1 MTEITHALII
11 DAPFDF
17 TGYLAL
23 LIPIIAVSLPAIIIL
38 IVFVYESR
46 NKKMKYDTI
55 IEVSKNISDPEEV
68 RDLLESLQDKKKSP
82 IDLRRSGIITIFIG
96 AGLFMLGWIAIGEIL
111 KGVGV
116 LVGLIGVGQ
125 MIAGYIYPNQT
136 EEINKAVED
145 FEKKYLGP
153 ITNENYLSLIFLA
166 GTPAQTSPG
175 GIFVYFG
182 TIALEATTAPSPTL
196 HPGLI

>member
-1 MTEITHALII
+1 MIEITHELII

-23 LIPIIAVSLPAIIIL
+23 LIPIIALSLPAIIIL

-125 MIAGYIYPNQT
+125 MVAGYVYPNQS
-136 EEINKAVED
+136 EEINKVVEE
-145 FEKKYLGP
+145 FEKK
-153 ITNENYLSLIFLA
+153 
-166 GTPAQTSPG
+166 
-175 GIFVYFG
+175 
-182 TIALEATTAPSPTL
+182 
-196 HPGLI
+196 

>member
-17 TGYLAL
+17 TGNLAL

-46 NKKMKYDTI
+46 NKKMKYNTI
-55 IEVSKNISDPEEV
+55 IEVSKNISKPDEV

-125 MIAGYIYPNQT
+125 MVAGYVYPNQS
-136 EEINKAVED
+136 EEINKVVEE
-145 FEKKYLGP
+145 FEKK
-153 ITNENYLSLIFLA
+153 
-166 GTPAQTSPG
+166 
-175 GIFVYFG
+175 
-182 TIALEATTAPSPTL
+182 
-196 HPGLI
+196 

>member
-11 DAPFDF
+11 DAPFDL
-17 TGYLAL
+17 TSNLAL

-46 NKKMKYDTI
+46 NKKMKYNTI
-55 IEVSKNISDPEEV
+55 IEVSKNINNPDEV

-125 MIAGYIYPNQT
+125 MVAGYVYPNQS
-136 EEINKAVED
+136 EEINKVVEE
-145 FEKKYLGP
+145 FEKK
-153 ITNENYLSLIFLA
+153 
-166 GTPAQTSPG
+166 
-175 GIFVYFG
+175 
-182 TIALEATTAPSPTL
+182 
-196 HPGLI
+196 

>member
-17 TGYLAL
+17 TGNLAL

-46 NKKMKYDTI
+46 NKKMKYNTI
-55 IEVSKNISDPEEV
+55 IEVSKNINNPDEV

-125 MIAGYIYPNQT
+125 MVAGYVYPNQS
-136 EEINKAVED
+136 EEINKVVEE
-145 FEKKYLGP
+145 FEKK
-153 ITNENYLSLIFLA
+153 
-166 GTPAQTSPG
+166 
-175 GIFVYFG
+175 
-182 TIALEATTAPSPTL
+182 
-196 HPGLI
+196 

>member
-46 NKKMKYDTI
+46 NKKMKYNTI
-55 IEVSKNISDPEEV
+55 IEVSENISNPDEV

-82 IDLRRSGIITIFIG
+82 IDLRRSGVITIFVG

-111 KGVGV
+111 KGVGA
-116 LVGLIGVGQ
+116 LVALIGIGQ
-125 MIAGYIYPNQT
+125 MVAGYIYPNQS
-136 EEINKAVED
+136 EEINKVVEE
-145 FEKKYLGP
+145 FEKK
-153 ITNENYLSLIFLA
+153 
-166 GTPAQTSPG
+166 
-175 GIFVYFG
+175 
-182 TIALEATTAPSPTL
+182 
-196 HPGLI
+196 

>member
-17 TGYLAL
+17 TGNLAL

-46 NKKMKYDTI
+46 NKKMKYNTI
-55 IEVSKNISDPEEV
+55 IEVSKNISNPDEV

-116 LVGLIGVGQ
+116 LVSFIGVGQ
-125 MIAGYIYPNQT
+125 MVAGYVYPNQS
-136 EEINKAVED
+136 EEINKVVEE
-145 FEKKYLGP
+145 FEKK
-153 ITNENYLSLIFLA
+153 
-166 GTPAQTSPG
+166 
-175 GIFVYFG
+175 
-182 TIALEATTAPSPTL
+182 
-196 HPGLI
+196 

>member
-46 NKKMKYDTI
+46 NKKMKYNTI
-55 IEVSKNISDPEEV
+55 IEVSKNISNPDEV

-82 IDLRRSGIITIFIG
+82 ILSV
-96 AGLFMLGWIAIGEIL
+96 L
-111 KGVGV
+111 K
-116 LVGLIGVGQ
+116 
-125 MIAGYIYPNQT
+125 MR
-136 EEINKAVED
+136 
-145 FEKKYLGP
+145 YLD
-153 ITNENYLSLIFLA
+153 I
-166 GTPAQTSPG
+166 
-175 GIFVYFG
+175 
-182 TIALEATTAPSPTL
+182 
-196 HPGLI
+196 